1 MVRSD
6 VLRGAGYP
14 PPVHAAVVDA
24 MGHHIRPIM
33 KYSLAMTTL
42 LSRRALLTYLL
53 LTVLAVPAAHAQ
65 TPAAG
70 ETATQFYLRYL
81 AAFQKAEKIEDVL
94 PYMAAERR
102 KMVEETPA
110 AERPEMFTFVKAMM
124 GSMTDVKITKE
135 ERTSGGATLTAEA
148 VDEDK
153 SKVAGTITIVR
164 EDGSWK
170 LSQESWKH

>member
-1 MVRSD
+1 M
-6 VLRGAGYP
+6 
-14 PPVHAAVVDA
+14 
-24 MGHHIRPIM
+24 RPTM
-33 KYSLAMTTL
+33 KYALAMATP
-42 LSRRALLTYLL
+42 LSRRVLLTGLL
-53 LTVLAVPAAHAQ
+53 LAVVSVSIAHAQ
-65 TPAAG
+65 APAPAG

-124 GSMTDVKITKE
+124 GAMTGVKVTKE
-135 ERTSGGATLTAEA
+135 ERTSGGATLVAEA

-164 EDGSWK
+164 EDGGWK